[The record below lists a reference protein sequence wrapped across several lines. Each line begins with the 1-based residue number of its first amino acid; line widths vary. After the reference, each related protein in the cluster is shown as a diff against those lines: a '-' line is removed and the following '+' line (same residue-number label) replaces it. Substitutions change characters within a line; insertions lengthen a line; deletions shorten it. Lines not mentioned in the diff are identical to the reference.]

1 MARSNEG
8 VCAPFGQPVTGARL
22 IMSAAAVPH
31 ITVLPPGPERA
42 ELTIEHFDR
51 NRHGTTRFPVSAE
64 YDGES
69 WSSPGIDFSDY
80 SRMSTQQRKQS
91 GERRL
96 PTPVWSVNQSLLR
109 AVLVRYLEKR
119 AMLIKPQPGTEQ
131 ERMQRALAVIEKSR
145 PLLEERLKQMCA
157 GYVQLKKSGCD
168 AARLKKLAEEIE
180 NHDSVLRMNNA
191 NLAGTI
197 IRIVHLY
204 YACRLDSVGVGIE
217 LGLKP
222 PHVRQILWKLRREFE
237 CMNGTNQP
245 TRIKRSSEHKAKRGR
260 GRGCKVDVQRA
271 LQMFNAGK
279 TYKEIG
285 LVFGV
290 NPMAVSRAL
299 NRSGLWKPRNNRTA
313 PSVPKEAK
321 RTQAPT
327 LRTILRHVERLKNL
341 AEQHGGKI
349 PPYKWL
355 EANGYF
361 SSYEV
366 MRVYPE
372 EFKKAGLQRAY
383 TRNSAK

>member
-1 MARSNEG
+1 
-8 VCAPFGQPVTGARL
+8 
-22 IMSAAAVPH
+22 MSAAAIQPR

-145 PLLEERLKQMCA
+145 PLLEESLKQMCA

-204 YACRLDSVGVGIE
+204 YRCRLDSVGVGME

-237 CMNGTNQP
+237 CMNGINQS
-245 TRIKRSSEHKAKRGR
+245 TRIKRSSEHKAKRGRGR

-290 NPMAVSRAL
+290 TRMAVVHTL
-299 NRSGLWKPRNNRTA
+299 KRSGLLWKPCNTPTA
-313 PSVPKEAK
+313 PGVPKEAK

-327 LRTILRHVERLKNL
+327 LRTILRHVDLLKNL
-341 AEQHGGKI
+341 AAQHGGKL
-349 PPYKWL
+349 PTYTWL
-355 EANGYF
+355 EKNGYF
-361 SSYEV
+361 RSYEV
-366 MRVYPE
+366 MRLYPK
-372 EFKKAGLQRAY
+372 EFEKAGLQRSY
-383 TRNSAK
+383 MRNSAA